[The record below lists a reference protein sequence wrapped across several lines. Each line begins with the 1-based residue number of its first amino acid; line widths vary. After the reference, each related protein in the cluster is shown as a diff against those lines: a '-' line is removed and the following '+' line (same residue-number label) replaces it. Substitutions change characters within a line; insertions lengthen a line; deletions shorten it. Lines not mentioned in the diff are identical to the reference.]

1 MTLRSLAGTTALAF
15 SLSATS
21 LLAAVTPEDVWQAW
35 QNAGLG
41 VGSAITSDSAV
52 RDGSALVVSNVS
64 LGDGAGLAVT
74 LKSVTFTDNGDGTVN
89 VTLPDSFAVKMTV
102 PATGGDATSAPSAV
116 SAEVT
121 MPGATIAA
129 SGTPDAIVYDTDAPE
144 VGLKF
149 DGSDSANP
157 GATAALE
164 AKLSGVQIHSEMAGG
179 EAESYQEELSVKSAV
194 ITATGAD
201 PASATDYTL
210 AANLADF
217 YTTAK
222 VSVPK
227 GSAADSF
234 GVALAKGLTM
244 SSQFGMGAST
254 FDLSST
260 QNGTATKISGSLKD
274 GMVDVGADAG
284 KVSYY
289 NNFNGLEATIASA
302 DLPVANAAFG
312 LGQGEIHLVVPVLK
326 SDAPADFT
334 FLINM
339 TDLSF
344 ADDIWAM
351 IDPGKALK
359 HDPATLVVDTFG
371 QVTLAQDLT
380 DDAAAVTA
388 GDPNAIGQLNALEVP
403 NIHLKAGGADL
414 TAQGSFTFDNS
425 DMTTFAGMPA
435 PTGKIDIKATGVNAL
450 VDALVTMGILGK
462 DEADQGRMM
471 LAMFANTSATADEI
485 TSTLEFKDKHF
496 FANGQQLQ

>member
-1 MTLRSLAGTTALAF
+1 MTLRSLAGTTALVL
-15 SLSATS
+15 SLTS
-21 LLAAVTPEDVWQAW
+21 SNLLADVTPEDVWQAW
-35 QNAGLG
+35 QNASTAMGT
-41 VGSAITSDSAV
+41 VVTSESAV
-52 RDGSALVVSNVS
+52 RDGDTLVVTNIAV
-64 LGDGAGLAVT
+64 GDSMGTKVT
-74 LKSVTFTDNGDGTVN
+74 LETISFTDNGDGTVS
-89 VTLPDSFAVKMTV
+89 VTLPDSFAVTMTV
-102 PATGGDATSAPSAV
+102 PATAGDATSAPSAL

-144 VGLKF
+144 VGIKF

-164 AKLSGVQIHSEMAGG
+164 AKLSGVQIHSELAGG
-179 EAESYQEELSVKSAV
+179 QADSYQEDLSVKSTV
-194 ITATGAD
+194 ITATGFD
-201 PASATDYTL
+201 PVSATDYTL

-227 GSAADSF
+227 GSAADNF
-234 GVALAKGLTM
+234 GAALAKGLTL

-274 GMVDVGADAG
+274 GMVDVGADSD

-289 NNFNGLEATIASA
+289 NNFNGLDVKITSA

-312 LGQGEIHLVVPVLK
+312 LGQAEIHLVVPVLK

-334 FLINM
+334 FLFNL

-344 ADDIWAM
+344 AEDIWAM
-351 IDPGKALK
+351 IDPGKAFK
-359 HDPATLVVDTFG
+359 HDPATVVVDTFG
-371 QVTLAQDLT
+371 QVTLAQDLSA
-380 DDAAAVTA
+380 DAAAVTA
-388 GDPNAIGQLNALEVP
+388 ADPNAVGQLNALEVP
-403 NIHLKAGGADL
+403 KIHLKAGGAEL

-425 DMTTFAGMPA
+425 DLTTFAGIPA

-450 VDALVTMGILGK
+450 IDTLVIMGLLPQ
-462 DEADQGRMM
+462 DQADQGRMM
-471 LAMFANTSATADEI
+471 VAMFANTSATADEI

>member
-1 MTLRSLAGTTALAF
+1 MTLRSLAGTTALAL

-35 QNAGLG
+35 QDAGLG
-41 VGSAITSDSAV
+41 VGSVITSDSAV
-52 RDGSALVVSNVS
+52 RDGDSLVVSNVA
-64 LGDGAGLAVT
+64 LGDGAGLVIT
-74 LKSVTFTDNGDGTVN
+74 LGSITFTDNGDGTVS
-89 VTLPDSFAVKMTV
+89 VALPDSFAVTMTD
-102 PATGGDATSAPSAV
+102 PTTAGDAASVPSAM

-129 SGTPDAIVYDTDAPE
+129 SGTPDAIVYDTDVPE
-144 VGLKF
+144 VGIKF
-149 DGSDSANP
+149 DGSDSANL
-157 GATAALE
+157 GATTTLE
-164 AKLSGVQIHSEMAGG
+164 AKLFGVQVHSEMLGG
-179 EAESYQEELSVKSAV
+179 QADSYQEDLSVKSAV
-194 ITATGAD
+194 ITATGSD
-201 PASATDYTL
+201 PANATDYTL

-222 VSVPK
+222 MSVPK

-244 SSQFGMGAST
+244 GSQFGMGAST

-274 GMVDVGADAG
+274 GMIDVGADAG

-289 NNFNGLEATIASA
+289 NIFNGLEVAIASA
-302 DLPVANAAFG
+302 DLPVTNAAFG
-312 LGQGEIHLVVPVLK
+312 LGKAELHLVVPVLK

-334 FLINM
+334 FLFNL

-344 ADDIWAM
+344 AEDIWAM

-359 HDPATLVVDTFG
+359 HDPATVVVDTYG
-371 QVTLAQDLT
+371 QVTLAQDLSA
-380 DDAAAVTA
+380 DAAAVTA
-388 GDPNAIGQLNALEVP
+388 ADPNAVGQLNALEVP
-403 NIHLKAGGADL
+403 AIRLKAGGAEL
-414 TAQGSFTFDNS
+414 TAQGGFSFDNS
-425 DMTTFAGMPA
+425 DMTTFAGIPA

-450 VDALVTMGILGK
+450 VDALVTMGVLGK
-462 DEADQGRMM
+462 DQADQGRMM
-471 LAMFANTSATADEI
+471 LAIFANTSTTADEI